1 MTVFT
6 NDALF
11 QEGKES
17 KKFRAL
23 ESLTG
28 SELGTPVLIV
38 ENK

>member
-17 KKFRAL
+17 TLSL

-28 SELGTPVLIV
+28 SKLGTPVLIV